1 MGYQSFAMGGG
12 AKGRMSYAGGDEKSN
27 SMTMG
32 LTDKEIDERISKAVE
47 AEVARRLEERE
58 KERML
63 EDEAKRARELEQQ
76 AETSQTSIQDSSA
89 AEQPSTQSL
98 PSGVLTPLLKRHRDL
113 DDELKSRLLELEN
126 KFERDRKETQLA
138 DVLSPVSKKKTGRAY
153 VALARAHSE
162 KGDLQVAL
170 DLYRKAE
177 SYVPDNV
184 KLKERIIEIEW
195 AVKHDK
201 GFMPSPKPEKKAKA
215 TKKKSKHGSGSALKS
230 EVVEPAIKGENEDV
244 DMVVE
249 EKVESG
255 KGKRKKGT
263 RFGSEATNRPT
274 DAGDEGD
281 ESQTP
286 PKRQKLAV
294 IDEDE
299 DGVVV

>member
-1 MGYQSFAMGGG
+1 
-12 AKGRMSYAGGDEKSN
+12 
-27 SMTMG
+27 MTMG

-63 EDEAKRARELEQQ
+63 EEEAKRAKELEQQ
-76 AETSQTSIQDSSA
+76 AETSQASIQDSSIV
-89 AEQPSTQSL
+89 EQSSAQSL

-113 DDELKSRLLELEN
+113 DDELKSRLKELEN
-126 KFERDRKETQLA
+126 KFEREHKETQLA

-201 GFMPSPKPEKKAKA
+201 NFMPSPKPEKKAKA
-215 TKKKSKHGSGSALKS
+215 TRKKSKHSRVKS
-230 EVVEPAIKGENEDV
+230 EVSIEPAIKEEDEDV
-244 DMVVE
+244 DMAE
-249 EKVESG
+249 E
-255 KGKRKKGT
+255 
-263 RFGSEATNRPT
+263 N
-274 DAGDEGD
+274 
-281 ESQTP
+281 
-286 PKRQKLAV
+286 
-294 IDEDE
+294 
-299 DGVVV
+299 